1 MSELVKRILKVQE
14 NAAPVLKDGSVGGKY
29 KFASYNAVLAAV
41 RSLCLEQG
49 ILLAPTF
56 SEYTEEGNRCSMK
69 CTLRLMYKDESIDY
83 CSFGQGVDNQ
93 DKGAGKAQTYALKN
107 ALLQAFMLTR
117 ADEDDPDF
125 HQGPE
130 ANHRSTPTARPRT
143 NTRRGPAATP
153 SKERLN
159 YLRDLLIS
167 EYGDKESIQKELKK
181 KFNIERTD
189 ALTEPQV
196 EKWIGELE

>member
-29 KFASYNAVLAAV
+29 NFASYNAVLAAV

-56 SEYTEEGNRCSMK
+56 SEYTEEGNRCNMK
-69 CTLRLMYKDESIDY
+69 CTLRLMYKDESLDY

-117 ADEDDPDF
+117 AGEDDPDF

-130 ANHRSTPTARPRT
+130 ANHRSTSARPRT

-167 EYGDKESIQKELKK
+167 EYGDKENIQKELKK
-181 KFNIERTD
+181 KFDIERTD

>member
-29 KFASYNAVLAAV
+29 NFASYNAVLAAV

-56 SEYTEEGNRCSMK
+56 SEYTEEGNRCNMK
-69 CTLRLMYKDESIDY
+69 CTLRLMYKDESLDY

-117 ADEDDPDF
+117 ANEDDPDF

-130 ANHRSTPTARPRT
+130 ANHRSTSTRPRT

-167 EYGDKESIQKELKK
+167 EYGDKENIQKELKK
-181 KFNIERTD
+181 KFDIERTD